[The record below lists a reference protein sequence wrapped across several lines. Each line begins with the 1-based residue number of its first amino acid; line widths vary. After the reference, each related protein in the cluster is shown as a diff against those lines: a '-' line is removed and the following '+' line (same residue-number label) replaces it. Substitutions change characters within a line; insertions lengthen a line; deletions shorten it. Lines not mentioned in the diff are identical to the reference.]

1 MGGSNLGKEKSM
13 SNRKF
18 TFIDVEALWDEEL
31 YHAYRDVDPRGAAKI
46 EREERHLHRLPCK
59 RIVAAA
65 AFDIELAEAGA
76 ISIGG
81 LKAWTEHEYGGE
93 REVVTQLFEHLRG
106 KPQTHVVTYGGLAA
120 EIPLFNLASI
130 EHELIL
136 PPQLRTGQPVRFGA
150 WRPHI
155 DFALTMKGNGRDWA
169 HMTELGLRLGLPGA
183 LFAGKAGISEPRNSE
198 EWEAMR
204 HRVSTDCI
212 LTAMLALPYWRANYL
227 IKLDQSAAL
236 LTIADWCLRNNAVA
250 EAHVAPLDAVR
261 REMFARLE
269 ARWEE
274 AA

>member
-1 MGGSNLGKEKSM
+1 M
-13 SNRKF
+13 SSLQL
-18 TFIDVEALWDEEL
+18 TFVDVEALWDEEL
-31 YHAYRDVDPRGAAKI
+31 YNAYRDVDPRGAAKI

-65 AFDIELAEAGA
+65 ALDIEISEAGS

-81 LKAWTEHEYGGE
+81 LKAWTEHDYGGE
-93 REVVTQLFEHLRG
+93 KEVVTQLFEHLRG
-106 KPQTHVVTYGGLAA
+106 KPHTHVVTYGGLAA
-120 EIPLFNLASI
+120 EIPLLNLSSI

-183 LFAGKAGISEPRNSE
+183 LFAGKADISEPRSSE
-198 EWEAMR
+198 EWKAMR

-212 LTAMLALPYWRANYL
+212 LTAMIALPYWRANGH
-227 IKLDQSAAL
+227 IMLDQSAAL
-236 LTIADWCLRNNAVA
+236 LTIADWCLRKNAVA
-250 EAHVAPLDAVR
+250 EAHAEPLTRLRA
-261 REMFARLE
+261 EMFARMG
-269 ARWEE
+269 ADW
-274 AA
+274 AAAA